1 LAIQAIFREAV
12 LCPLKG
18 VRIFV
23 ILAEVLGN
31 LERVGGQLPVD
42 DLNVRTDCRRITA
55 HGVAPVAVM

>member
-1 LAIQAIFREAV
+1 
-12 LCPLKG
+12 
-18 VRIFV
+18 V